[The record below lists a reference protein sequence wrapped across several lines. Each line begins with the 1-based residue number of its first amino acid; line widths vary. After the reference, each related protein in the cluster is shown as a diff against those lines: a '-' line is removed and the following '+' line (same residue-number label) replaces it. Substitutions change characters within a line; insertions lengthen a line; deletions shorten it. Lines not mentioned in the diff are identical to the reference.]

1 MGNRFIVSTLSSVAW
16 AKTSKPNTHYQEWDE
31 ADQFPNGHVQPSW
44 AKLPSTAQ
52 MVHRIGLKRRLI
64 EFAGRTFR

>member
-1 MGNRFIVSTLSSVAW
+1 LSVAW

-44 AKLPSTAQ
+44 AKLPSTCSD
-52 MVHRIGLKRRLI
+52 GPSDWI
-64 EFAGRTFR
+64 EEAVD